1 MSFKLIILL
10 NRIVNTSNHL
20 PLEKFLLVF
29 IVAVISLFQ
38 TDAQTQTIL
47 VNGIVLDEESGTPIE
62 QVIIYIPERSF
73 YSESKLDGHFS
84 IQLPDQAEWNLKFN
98 RLGYQTKELVL
109 KKSDV
114 YADFILKL
122 SLKKSISKEIEI
134 VDKKD
139 TEGATV
145 REQVESFQLLPSVNS
160 NLESILPVIGLGVR
174 SSAGGELSSQYS
186 VRGGSYDENL
196 VFVNDFEVFRP
207 QLIRNGQQ
215 EGLSF
220 PNPDLI
226 KDLKFSSGGFES
238 RYGDKMSSVLD
249 IRYKTPDRFR
259 SSLVLSPLGASA
271 HLEGSKLFSKDA
283 VKKFSYLLGV
293 RYKTTKYLLSSLD
306 VEGEYQPNF
315 LDIQSFLSYSFN
327 KNWKLSW
334 IANFNK
340 SVYKLIPESSSV
352 AKGSFFQ
359 VINLNTVFEGAE
371 EDVFEQNMSG
381 LSLNYFSDNKRN
393 PYFFKLISSIH
404 QGYEAEQFDILG
416 YYRLVEVEAGNTD
429 EKGKE
434 VKLWGEGTQHLYN
447 RDFLNTL
454 IWNQEARAGIEFNF
468 HSIQHFVQAGIFW
481 KNEHIEDKINEW
493 ERLDSAGYSLPYDE
507 SRLVLNYV
515 YKTQNNFTNNK
526 MGFWLQDD
534 MSWLIASKQL
544 LKITPG
550 LRFHHSDLNRE
561 SFINP
566 RLKLEWIPVQNDNR
580 MHVWLAG
587 GWYYQPPFYREMR
600 LVDGNL
606 NFNQQAQK
614 SNQLLLGIQ
623 RDFRMPKISPS
634 QFRWISEIYYKNMWD
649 LVSYDLEN
657 VRIRY
662 SGLNDSKA
670 YAIGWD
676 NRIYGEFVPGAES
689 WVNISFLRTR
699 ERLNG
704 IQHKERDIENP
715 SGNAIKD
722 VPRPTDQLFALG
734 MYFQDYLPKNDRFK
748 MHLNINVAGG
758 LPYGLKGDNL
768 IFRNDKRLK
777 AYHRVD
783 IGFSFLMWDQN
794 TPNRG
799 FRFMNFTRQTWL
811 SLEVFNLLKVKNEA
825 SVSWIKSLYNYQFAI
840 PNYLSSRRIN
850 LKLRMDF

>member
-1 MSFKLIILL
+1 MSFKLNILL
-10 NRIVNTSNHL
+10 NQMVNSNFYVPWAKYL
-20 PLEKFLLVF
+20 YILMWSVF
-29 IVAVISLFQ
+29 SLFK
-38 TDAQTQTIL
+38 TEAQTQTIL
-47 VNGIVLDEESGTPIE
+47 VKGIILDEETGTPIE
-62 QVIIYIPERSF
+62 QVTIYIPERSF
-73 YSESKLDGHFS
+73 FAETQQDGQFS
-84 IQLPDQAEWNLKFN
+84 INLPDQAEWNLKIN
-98 RLGYQTKELVL
+98 RLGYQTKEIVL
-109 KKSDV
+109 KKSDIQ
-114 YADFILKL
+114 ADFILKL
-122 SLKKSISKEIEI
+122 VLKKAISKEIEI
-134 VDKKD
+134 IDKKSND
-139 TEGATV
+139 GATI
-145 REQVESFQLLPSVNS
+145 REQVEAFQLLPSVNS

-196 VFVNDFEVFRP
+196 VFINDFEVFRP

-220 PNPDLI
+220 PNHDLI
-226 KDLKFSSGGFES
+226 KELKFSSGGFES

-249 IRYKTPDRFR
+249 IRYKTPD
-259 SSLVLSPLGASA
+259 SLRASLALSPLGVST
-271 HLEGSKLFSKDA
+271 HLEGSKYFSKDA
-283 VKKFSYLLGV
+283 IQKFSYLIGA

-327 KNWKLSW
+327 RHWKLSW
-334 IANFNK
+334 IGNFNK
-340 SVYKLIPESSSV
+340 SVFKLIPESSSV

-371 EDVFEQNMSG
+371 KDVFEQNMSG
-381 LSLNYFSDNKRN
+381 LSLNYFSDHKRN

-429 EKGKE
+429 EEGKE

-468 HSIQHFVQAGIFW
+468 KSIQHVLQGGIFW
-481 KNEHIEDKINEW
+481 KNEHIDDKINEW

-507 SRLVLNYV
+507 SKLVLNYV
-515 YKTQNNFTNNK
+515 YKTKNNFTNNK
-526 MGFWLQDD
+526 TGIWIQDD
-534 MSWLIASKQL
+534 LSFLIADRQL
-544 LKITPG
+544 LKVTPG
-550 LRFHHSDLNRE
+550 VRFHHSDLNQE
-561 SFINP
+561 SYLNP
-566 RLKLEWIPVQNDNR
+566 RLKIEWIPVRNSNQ

-600 LVDGNL
+600 LIDGSL
-606 NFNQQAQK
+606 NFNQKSQK

-634 QFRWISEIYYKNMWD
+634 LFRWISEIYYKNMWD

-662 SGLNDSKA
+662 SGTNDSKA

-704 IQHKERDIENP
+704 IQHKERSIENTE
-715 SGNAIKD
+715 GNPIKD

-748 MHLNINVAGG
+748 MHLNINIAGG

-850 LKLRMDF
+850 LKLRMEF

>member
-1 MSFKLIILL
+1 MFNWNCITGCRLNVIEFSVMFMFTVCSLL
-10 NRIVNTSNHL
+10 KVQSQSNT
-20 PLEKFLLVF
+20 FLVKGL
-29 IVAVISLFQ
+29 
-38 TDAQTQTIL
+38 
-47 VNGIVLDEESGTPIE
+47 VLDDESGAPIE
-62 QVIIYIPERSF
+62 QVTIYIPETSYF
-73 YSESKLDGHFS
+73 AESKQDGKFELT
-84 IQLPDQAEWNLKFN
+84 LPDRMEWNLKLN
-98 RLGYQTKELVL
+98 RLGFQTKELLLNKSELHPDFILKVVL
-109 KKSDV
+109 KKSV
-114 YADFILKL
+114 
-122 SLKKSISKEIEI
+122 SKEIEI
-134 VDKKD
+134 IDSKSK
-139 TEGATV
+139 EAAIV
-145 REQVESFQLLPSVNS
+145 RENAESFQLLPSVNS

-226 KDLKFSSGGFES
+226 KEIKFSSGGFES

-249 IRYKTPDRFR
+249 IRYKTPD
-259 SSLVLSPLGASA
+259 SLRASTVLSPLGASA
-271 HLEGSKLFSKDA
+271 HLEGSKFISKNA
-283 VKKFSYLLGV
+283 VQKFTYLLGV

-315 LDIQSFLSYSFN
+315 LDIQSFLTYSFN
-327 KNWKLSW
+327 RHWKLSW
-334 IANFNK
+334 IGNINK
-340 SVYKLIPESSSV
+340 SVFKLIPESSTV

-371 EDVFEQNMSG
+371 KDVFEQNMSG
-381 LSLNYFSDNKRN
+381 ISLNYFSDNKHN
-393 PYFFKLISSIH
+393 PYFIKLVNSIH
-404 QGYEAEQFDILG
+404 QGYEAEQFDIIG
-416 YYRLVEVEAGNTD
+416 AYRLVEVEAGNTD

-454 IWNQEARAGIEFNF
+454 VWNQELRAGIEFNL
-468 HSIQHFVQAGIFW
+468 HSTQHFLQAGVFW

-515 YKTQNNFTNNK
+515 YKTKNQFTNNRA
-526 MGFWLQDD
+526 GFWLQDD
-534 MSWLIASKQL
+534 MSCLISNKQL
-544 LKITPG
+544 LRITPG
-550 LRFHHSDLNRE
+550 LRFHNSDLNQE

-566 RLKLEWIPVQNDNR
+566 RLKLEWIPLQHDNR

-587 GWYYQPPFYREMR
+587 GWYYQAPFYREMR
-600 LVDGNL
+600 LVDGSL
-606 NFNQQAQK
+606 NFDQKAQK
-614 SNQLLLGIQ
+614 SNQLVLGIQ

-634 QFRWISEIYYKNMWD
+634 LFRWISEIYYKNMWD

-662 SGLNDSKA
+662 SGINDSKA

-699 ERLNG
+699 ERLND
-704 IQHKERDIENP
+704 IQHKEHDAANP
-715 SGNAIKD
+715 SGNVIKD

-783 IGFSFLMWDQN
+783 IGFSFLMWDRN
-794 TPNRG
+794 TPNKG
-799 FRFMNFTRQTWL
+799 FRFLNFTRQSWL

-850 LKLRMDF
+850 LKLRVDF